1 MRVLSKVIWISAFVA
16 ATFCW
21 MVLFEHGFS
30 AEGFTKGVKEEIGEL
45 LALVNKEKKATAA
58 DPVQSS
64 QPQKKK

>member
-1 MRVLSKVIWISAFVA
+1 
-16 ATFCW
+16 

-30 AEGFTKGVKEEIGEL
+30 AAGFTKGIKEEIGEL
-45 LALVNKEKKATAA
+45 VAMANGEKKTTAT